1 MKNQLFSFVAV
12 IAMLSSCSVY
22 EKMPTVSFRGPTLQ
36 GVQTQLDLE
45 EIKVHLGLRFLFRN
59 PLKKDITVPEHQ
71 FTLKM
76 NGQALPFN
84 LQRKEAFKV
93 PAEGQQLVTYTFTFD
108 LSPNGP
114 LKNLNI
120 LGRDN
125 YYEFETKV
133 EVDLKALGIKVPTTL
148 GKLPLK
154 KHELEFSF
162 GDTIRLPLLP
172 VVKPAPQIAK
182 VQFLGSMETF
192 NLEPVKNAMT
202 PMVDILLDATFDS
215 EPIDPF
221 VDMLLNSTVTVLLPT
236 TAPPF
241 FKTQNINLG
250 NHIVDNLL
258 TPINP
263 DAPDLWSDF
272 KSNMQPGEVNVMNHL
287 VNTFLEPINNQS
299 SENWT
304 QFKQK
309 WNQFKNSDLNFEYP
323 GPGVTGLQIEV
334 PFVIH
339 NPNSFPI
346 QAPAVFATAAEGN
359 YEPLGFQAVPAT
371 NGAIPGGTD
380 RQMKLFLTLDWSQGN
395 QSILDFI
402 QGKSFQPRLRGRTSI
417 DLGYDLMD
425 LEIDIPINLQS
436 SSGN

>member
-1 MKNQLFSFVAV
+1 MKNTLVLFATLLV
-12 IAMLSSCSVY
+12 LTNCSVY
-22 EKMPTVSFRGPTLQ
+22 EKLPTVSFRGPTLQ

-71 FTLKM
+71 FTLKI
-76 NGQALPFN
+76 NGQDLPFN
-84 LQRKEAFKV
+84 LQRKDAFKV
-93 PAEGQQLVTYTFTFD
+93 PAEGQQMVTYTFTFD

-133 EVDLKALGIKVPTTL
+133 EVDLKALGIKVPTSL

-182 VQFLGSMETF
+182 VQFLGSMESF

-202 PMVDILLDATFDS
+202 PMVDLMLDATFDS
-215 EPIDPF
+215 EPLDPF
-221 VDMLLNSTVTVLLPT
+221 VELLLDSKVTVLLPT
-236 TAPPF
+236 TTPPF
-241 FKTQNINLG
+241 FKTQELNVAE
-250 NHIVDNLL
+250 HIVDNLL
-258 TPINP
+258 SQIDE
-263 DAPDLWSDF
+263 DAPDLWEDF
-272 KSNMQPGEVNVMNHL
+272 KGKLQPGEVNVMNHL
-287 VNTFLEPINNQS
+287 VNTFLEPVNSQS
-299 SENWT
+299 SENWA
-304 QFKQK
+304 QFKQQ
-309 WNQFKNSDLNFEYP
+309 WDQFKNSDLKFEYP

-339 NPNSFPI
+339 NPNTFPI
-346 QAPAVFATAAEGN
+346 QAPAVFATASEGN
-359 YEPLGFQAVPAT
+359 YQPLGFQAIPT
-371 NGAIPGGTD
+371 NDGAIPSGAD
-380 RQMKLFLTLDWSQGN
+380 RQMKLYLSLDWSQGSQN
-395 QSILDFI
+395 ILDFI

-425 LEIDIPINLQS
+425 LEIDIPINLQT